1 MGESL
6 MEKIISSTDG
16 SHIFYK
22 ILGHGSPIFFIHGN
36 SGSHHA
42 FQKQVDAFQ
51 KDHQLILMDTRD
63 HGKSTNESNQLD
75 FSAIFSDILTI
86 LDNEQIEKV
95 MMVGF
100 SDGANIALSFAN
112 YYPERISK
120 MVLISPNIRFDQ
132 LKKSK
137 QLLYRSLYAIS
148 DQFLRL
154 KKESRVLRLA
164 MKNLPLTKNYR
175 ETLKMPILFIFGDRD
190 IIDLNKMTPFVDSL
204 KQAKMVIFNKTGH
217 SILRTRPLLVN
228 KEINSFI

>member
-1 MGESL
+1 
-6 MEKIISSTDG
+6 MEKIVSSADG

-36 SGSHHA
+36 SGSHHD

-75 FSAIFSDILTI
+75 FPSIFLDILAI
-86 LDNEQIEKV
+86 LDNEQIEKTT
-95 MMVGF
+95 MVGF

-112 YYPERISK
+112 YYPERVSK

-132 LKKSK
+132 LKKSR
-137 QLLYRSLYAIS
+137 QLLYRSLHAVS
-148 DQFLRL
+148 EQLLRL
-154 KKESRVLRLA
+154 KKGARVLRLA
-164 MKNLPLTKNYR
+164 MKNLPLTTNYR
-175 ETLKMPILFIFGDRD
+175 EKLKMPILFIFGDRD
-190 IIDLNKMTPFVDSL
+190 IIDLNKMAPFIDSL
-204 KQAKMVIFNKTGH
+204 KQAKMVVLDKTGH
-217 SILRTRPLLVN
+217 SILKTRPLLVN

>member
-1 MGESL
+1 
-6 MEKIISSTDG
+6 MEKIVSSTDG

-75 FSAIFSDILTI
+75 FPSIFSDILAI
-86 LDNEQIEKV
+86 LDNEQIEKTT
-95 MMVGF
+95 MIGF

-112 YYPERISK
+112 YYPERVSK

-137 QLLYRSLYAIS
+137 QLLYRSLYAVS
-148 DQFLRL
+148 EQLLRL
-154 KKESRVLRLA
+154 KKGARVLRLA
-164 MKNLPLTKNYR
+164 MKNLPLTTNYR
-175 ETLKMPILFIFGDRD
+175 EKLKMPILFIFGDKD
-190 IIDLNKMTPFVDSL
+190 IIDLNKMAPFIDSL
-204 KQAKMVIFNKTGH
+204 KQAKMVVLDKTGH
-217 SILRTRPLLVN
+217 SILKTRPLLVN
-228 KEINSFI
+228 KEISSFI